1 MIYVWLSVLIA
12 LVGILL
18 ATFITITLYF
28 IVMARFEKARAKS
41 LNLWFIIFIFFIV
54 LIIHTA
60 CIATKYKDSTEGDI
74 GQLIV
79 YGLQEIFREFGGLTF
94 EGQEFAG
101 ELAPSLWYFGSIA
114 WLAISDLCLIV
125 IGLSYPKYSRA
136 YLIAKK
142 FIMFFCGI
150 DVYIFTYATKDSL
163 LMADSIVKE
172 YEELRKN
179 KSYKAHRKNKKC
191 LIIFSSYEIAPFDK
205 DNEVHFKI
213 SQSNYLFVPIPKIDY
228 ENRKSILVSLFGCRA
243 KKAHILKFVKKHN
256 ISIFALAENAQK
268 IGDESKNS
276 DIVFDDINLVLSSI
290 HDAKVSFNKLLEI
303 NKKDCRYINYYIL
316 SNLNINFEFY
326 ENSLIRSY
334 EQSFAVKGL
343 ALRNL
348 PPFCNITVLNEALMA
363 AEDLTYKRHQKWKE
377 PTLDEAF
384 LFDNSDENI
393 NLQEDGH
400 RSLVIGFGLNGQMAL
415 CHLFCDCIGGKLEDD
430 MFVPN
435 AFSAEVLDA
444 KIDEIISPFIASHPS
459 FVFFEGPYKNVTP
472 DDPAYTNLKNRYL
485 AFRSD
490 IDFAELNKYMAFP
503 KIFYRKENYNDAK
516 FLNTVKQIDH
526 REYDSIVISLGDDER
541 NITCANVILQSLRQS
556 ATRIK
561 EQEATNL
568 KKMQIFVNI
577 RDYHNNGRLLWNE
590 TIDPKLMK
598 GVYVYIFGNAKDIY
612 SYKTLDYTNTARIHR
627 TYEEIVGTGYQDN
640 ERARWEFDYLMNCG
654 LFERKTNAAAYEF
667 GIVYSRYI
675 DKVGARELIDADYQK
690 YTQEKKDNS
699 SEQLNA
705 KGKKIRCF
713 DRKVDPNIIA
723 NITTI
728 RTGFN
733 QEKTKLKAT
742 LANHVRIEAA
752 ETKDYLKKGTIGYYW
767 RYLTQFD
774 HNRWCRH
781 IMMYGR
787 TFTHSFEPFVYDKS
801 ETDYEQKS
809 SKYWKNNFEL
819 HDCLLPYSTFTNFE
833 QEPHANYLNY
843 HEEDYDYG
851 VIIAALDMNKV
862 KEAKPKKE

>member
-1 MIYVWLSVLIA
+1 MIWVWLSFLIA
-12 LVGILL
+12 FAGILL
-18 ATFITITLYF
+18 ATFLTITLYF
-28 IVMARFEKARAKS
+28 VIMARFEKARAKS
-41 LNLWFIIFIFFIV
+41 LNLWFIIGIFIIV
-54 LIIHTA
+54 LIIHA
-60 CIATKYKDSTEGDI
+60 VCISTKYKDASENDI

-94 EGQEFAG
+94 EGQEFNDGSLGA
-101 ELAPSLWYFGSIA
+101 SLWYFGSIA

-125 IGLSYPKYSRA
+125 IGLSYPKYSKA

-142 FIMFFCGI
+142 AVMRFFGI

-228 ENRKSILVSLFGCRA
+228 ENRKSILVSLFGRRA
-243 KKAHILKFVKKHN
+243 KKGRILKFVRKHRV
-256 ISIFALAENAQK
+256 SIFALAENAQK

-276 DIVFDDINLVLSSI
+276 DIVFDDINLVLSSL
-290 HDAKVSFNKLLEI
+290 HDGKMTFDKLLEI
-303 NKKDCRYINYYIL
+303 NKADRRYINYYIL
-316 SNLNINFEFY
+316 SNLNVNFEFY
-326 ENSLIRSY
+326 ENSLIKSY
-334 EQSFAVKGL
+334 EESFGVSGL

-363 AEDLTYKRHQKWKE
+363 AEDLTYKRHEKWKE

-384 LFDNSDENI
+384 LFDDSNENI

-415 CHLFCDCIGGKLEDD
+415 THLFCDCVGGKLVGD

-444 KIDEIISPFIASHPS
+444 KIDEIITPFIASHPS
-459 FVFFEGPYKNVTP
+459 FVFFEGPYKNVVPT
-472 DDPAYTNLKNRYL
+472 DPAYNNIKNRYL
-485 AFRSD
+485 AYKPN
-490 IDFAELNKYMAFP
+490 IDFVKLDEYMAFP

-516 FLNTVKQIDH
+516 FLNTVKQIDN
-526 REYDSIVISLGDDER
+526 RDYDSIIISLGDDER
-541 NITCANVILQSLRQS
+541 NITCANIILQSLRQS
-556 ATRIK
+556 AKRIDEKDK
-561 EQEATNL
+561 ENL
-568 KKMQIFVNI
+568 KKFQIFVNI
-577 RDYHNNGRLLWNE
+577 RDHHNNGRLLWNQA
-590 TIDPKLMK
+590 IDPKLLK
-598 GVYVYIFGNAKDIY
+598 GIYVYIFGNAKDIY
-612 SYKTLDYTNTARIHR
+612 SYKTLDYTNAAKIHR
-627 TYEEIVGTGYQDN
+627 TYEEIVGTGYKDN
-640 ERARWEFDYLMNCG
+640 ERDRWEFDYLQNCG
-654 LFERKTNAAAYEF
+654 LFERKTNAAAYEY
-667 GIVYSRYI
+667 GIVYSRYL
-675 DKVGARELIDADYQK
+675 DKVGARALIDADYQK
-690 YTQEKKDNS
+690 YIKEKKNNS

-705 KGKKIRCF
+705 KDKKILCF
-713 DRKVDPNIIA
+713 DREVNATVVA

-733 QEKTKLKAT
+733 KEKTKLKAT

-752 ETKDYLKKGTIGYYW
+752 INKDYLKEGTVGHYW

-774 HNRWCRH
+774 HYRWCRH

-787 TFTHSFEPFVYDKS
+787 AFTHSFEPIVYDESVK
-801 ETDYEQKS
+801 DYDQKS
-809 SKYWKNNFEL
+809 SKYWKNNFAL

-833 QEPHANYLNY
+833 KEPEANYLNY

-851 VIIAALDMNKV
+851 VIVAALDMN
-862 KEAKPKKE
+862 EAKESKKE